1 VSDPEAAPRP
11 VALVIEDDPDVSD
24 LLDMVL
30 TGAGFT
36 VHTAASGAE
45 GIELAR
51 EHRPILATIDVQM
64 PQMDGLEATRRIREF
79 SSTYIV
85 IVSTRSQE
93 SDVLAGFDAG
103 ADDYVTKPIRPR
115 ELRARLAAVARRP
128 PTELIAGA
136 EAPAWEPAEED
147 AERAR
152 LLEQITAGEP
162 VPFPTEPAPAPEP
175 EAETASEATDEV
187 APATDT
193 EVEGGQDGRDGMLE
207 VGMRFVGGWVDF
219 RGLRMNPARG
229 LVVVDDRTVD
239 LPPTQVILL
248 EMLMYAGTRV
258 LTSRQ
263 IGLRLRHQTEETSS
277 STRLQD
283 ERMVTGLVDGLRVLI
298 GESTTTPRWFEE
310 MSGGRFRLVRP
321 DGIAPTGDEG
331 DAGDPDH
338 GPDVGQDHGGAG
350 I

>member
-1 VSDPEAAPRP
+1 MSDSGVVTRP

-24 LLDMVL
+24 LLDLVL
-30 TGAGFT
+30 TQAGFT

-45 GIELAR
+45 GVELAR

-93 SDVLAGFDAG
+93 SDVLAGFEAG

-128 PTELIAGA
+128 PTELLAGT
-136 EAPAWEPAEED
+136 APAWEPAQED
-147 AERAR
+147 AERAQ
-152 LLEQITAGEP
+152 LLREISEG
-162 VPFPTEPAPAPEP
+162 APAPIPDEP
-175 EAETASEATDEV
+175 EPVAEVDETAP
-187 APATDT
+187 AP
-193 EVEGGQDGRDGMLE
+193 EGGQDGRDGMLE

-219 RGLRMNPARG
+219 RGLRINPARG
-229 LVVVDDRTVD
+229 LVVVDDRTVE
-239 LPPTQVILL
+239 LPPTQVTLL
-248 EMLMYAGTRV
+248 ETLMYAGTRV

-263 IGLRLRHQTEETSS
+263 IGLRLRHQTEETST
-277 STRLQD
+277 STKLQD
-283 ERMVTGLVDGLRVLI
+283 ERMVAGLVDGLRVLL
-298 GESTTTPRWFEE
+298 GESIESPRWFEE
-310 MSGGRFRLVRP
+310 LSGTRYRLVRP
-321 DGIAPTGDEG
+321 DGTAPTGPGGQVPDEP
-331 DAGDPDH
+331 PDE
-338 GPDVGQDHGGAG
+338 GAG

>member
-1 VSDPEAAPRP
+1 MSDSATAPRP

-51 EHRPILATIDVQM
+51 QHRPILATIDVQM

-93 SDVLAGFDAG
+93 SDVLAGFEAG

-115 ELRARLAAVARRP
+115 ELRARLSAVARRP
-128 PTELIAGA
+128 PTALLAGA
-136 EAPAWEPAEED
+136 PAPAWEPAAED
-147 AERAR
+147 AERAE
-152 LLEQITAGEP
+152 LLKQITAGEP
-162 VPFPTEPAPAPEP
+162 APIPAEAGREPDHDEGTEEGQH
-175 EAETASEATDEV
+175 DQH
-187 APATDT
+187 DKHDQ
-193 EVEGGQDGRDGMLE
+193 GGQDGRDGMLE

-219 RGLRMNPARG
+219 RGLRINPARG
-229 LVVVDDRTVD
+229 LVVVDDRTVE
-239 LPPTQVILL
+239 LPPTQVVLL
-248 EMLMYAGTRV
+248 ETLMYAGTRV

-277 STRLQD
+277 STRIQD
-283 ERMVTGLVDGLRVLI
+283 ERMVAGLVDALRVLI
-298 GESTTTPRWFEE
+298 GESAETPRWFEE
-310 MSGGRFRLVRP
+310 LPGTRYRLVRP
-321 DGIAPTGDEG
+321 
-331 DAGDPDH
+331 AG
-338 GPDVGQDHGGAG
+338 GPDGAATDG
-350 I
+350 PTPT